1 MKRMMKKKSTKY
13 DWKDIVVI
21 VVVTAI
27 TYGLSII
34 AANTGLLQGGIT
46 SINTHVDSRFSDF
59 YATVLRS
66 SNKEASPNITIVS
79 LQDCQDRNKIARL
92 IDVIDSLHPKVI
104 GFDVLLPDQTESDSV
119 LINSLQ
125 QCEHIVLARAV
136 NDSNEL
142 ISCPIDDYLKCKP
155 IGIINSEGRTL
166 LDKERCFKVG
176 FRLFNGDSL
185 DGFAPAVIK
194 WAYPE
199 KYNALKNRNNETEFI
214 NYHRLVKFHCVA
226 WNEIIN
232 SEGQNILE
240 SDEDF
245 RDKIILIGIDNRENP
260 FFTQI
265 NEDVHITPVNEVWS
279 GTRIHAAAIDTILKD
294 DYVQTS
300 SSFLIKSIAIIVL
313 LFWVWFLFWSRK
325 KLESFELAISRI
337 VQIVLILLVF
347 WIGITFYSKNK
358 YLDFSII
365 TIGMG
370 ISAICF
376 DIIYG
381 FYSNSINK
389 HQNKAS

>member
-1 MKRMMKKKSTKY
+1 MKKMKKKSAKFN
-13 DWKDIVVI
+13 WKDIAVI

-27 TYGLSII
+27 TYFLSQI
-34 AANTGLLQGGIT
+34 AADTGLLQGGIT

-79 LQDCQDRNKIARL
+79 LQDCQDRKKIARL
-92 IDVIDSLHPKVI
+92 IDVIDSLKPKVI
-104 GFDVLLPDQTESDSV
+104 GFDVLLPDQTENDSL
-119 LINSLQ
+119 LICSLL
-125 QCEHIVLARAV
+125 QCKNIVLARV
-136 NDSNEL
+136 INDDDKL
-142 ISCPIDDYLKCKP
+142 ISYPIDDYLKCKP

-185 DGFAPAVIK
+185 DGFAPAVVK
-194 WAYPE
+194 CAYPE

-245 RDKIILIGIDNRENP
+245 RDKIILIGIDKREDP

-265 NEDVHITPVNEVWS
+265 NEDIHITPVNEVWS
-279 GTRIHAAAIDTILKD
+279 GTRIHAAAIDTILKND
-294 DYVQTS
+294 FVQTGS
-300 SSFLIKSIAIIVL
+300 SIIIKSISIIVL
-313 LFWVWFLFWSRK
+313 LFWIWFLFWSRK
-325 KLESFELAISRI
+325 NLGSFKLAISRI

-347 WIGITFYSKNK
+347 WIGITFFSKNK

-376 DIIYG
+376 DIVYG
-381 FYSNSINK
+381 FYSFIINK